1 MQGII
6 NVLKPPGMSSG
17 QVVGAIRR
25 LTGVKRVGHSGT
37 LDPPA
42 AGVLPIFIGT
52 ATRLVEYAMAGVKT
66 YIGEICFG
74 TSTDTQDAQG
84 CIVAQSGQTVDE
96 QTFRSL
102 FFALPDVLWQKP
114 PAYSAIKQNGV
125 KMVDL
130 ARKGLTPDIPRRK
143 VALLHK
149 AYLGQSGPNRFLF
162 EVGCSKGTYIRTLC
176 HDLGVQSGAYAH
188 LAFLLR
194 TRTGPFVIDQAVTLE
209 EIAQAQRQG
218 RWEDVLLPMQTALAG
233 LPRCELLPQARVDAF
248 HGKPI
253 AQSLIVHCN
262 AQPGQSCA
270 MFVQD
275 TLIGVALR
283 LEDGL
288 QLQKVLIAEG

>member
-42 AGVLPIFIGT
+42 AGVLPVFIGM
-52 ATRLVEYAMAGVKT
+52 ATRLVEYAMAGAKSYV
-66 YIGEICFG
+66 GEICFG
-74 TSTDTQDAQG
+74 ASTDTQDAQG
-84 CIVAQSGQTVDE
+84 HIVARSGQTVDE

-102 FFALPDVLWQKP
+102 FFALPEVLWQTP

-130 ARKGLTPDIPRRK
+130 ARKGITPEIPQRK
-143 VALLHK
+143 VELLYK
-149 AYLGQSGPNRFLF
+149 AYLGRSGHNRFLF

-176 HDLGVQSGAYAH
+176 HDLGEQSGAHAH

-194 TRTGPFVIDQAVTLE
+194 TRTGPFTIDGAVTLE
-209 EIAQAQRQG
+209 EIAQAQQQN
-218 RWEDVLLPMQTALAG
+218 DFAQVLLPMQAALTG
-233 LPRCELLPQARVDAF
+233 MPRCELLPQARLDAF

-253 AQSLIVHCN
+253 GEKLIVNCQ
-262 AQPGQSCA
+262 AEPGHLCA
-270 MFVQD
+270 MFVRGE
-275 TLIGVALR
+275 LIGVAQR

-288 QLQKVLIAEG
+288 QLQKVLISGG

>member
-17 QVVGAIRR
+17 QVVGTIRR
-25 LTGVKRVGHSGT
+25 LTGIKRVGHSGT

-52 ATRLVEYAMAGVKT
+52 ATRLVEYAMDGAKI

-74 TSTDTQDAQG
+74 ASTDTQDAQG
-84 CIVAQSGQTVDE
+84 CVVNQSGQTIDE
-96 QTFRSL
+96 QTFRAL
-102 FFALPDVLWQKP
+102 FFALPEVLWQTP
-114 PAYSAIKQNGV
+114 PAYSAIKRNGV

-130 ARKGLTPDIPRRK
+130 ARKGIQLDIPKRQ
-143 VALLHK
+143 VTLLQK
-149 AYLGQSGPNRFLF
+149 RYLGQSGPNRFLF

-194 TRTGPFVIDQAVTLE
+194 TRTGPFTIDQSVTLE
-209 EIAQAQRQG
+209 EVAQAQQRG
-218 RWEDVLLPMQTALAG
+218 CWEDVLLPMETALSG
-233 LPRCELLPQARVDAF
+233 LPRCELLPQARMDAL

-253 AQSLIVHCN
+253 AQSLILHCS
-262 AQPGQSCA
+262 AEVGQCCA
-270 MFVQD
+270 MFVQGA
-275 TLIGVALR
+275 LIGVAKR
-283 LEDGL
+283 VEDGL